1 MCDEDSQEMN
11 IRPESLTVHV
21 SCVCAMWEL
30 FVSLVCSVL
39 CGLAPQS
46 TCAGALVE
54 GGSQRTGHSSEV
66 CITNPLLLRVMQS
79 SRQR

>member
-21 SCVCAMWEL
+21 SCVCAMWAL
-30 FVSLVCSVL
+30 LMSLVCSVL
-39 CGLAPQS
+39 S

-54 GGSQRTGHSSEV
+54 EGSQRTGHSSEV